1 MSEFIPSMGGNS
13 PAIQK
18 TSNGWP
24 LDIIGNIKVPDEVVT
39 VLCVADVDDSLDGT
53 YFKIS
58 SRTTNYKVWFNND
71 SGGNA
76 PDADGDTL
84 VPIAVTTGDTANTI
98 AAAVAAA
105 LDALTGIS
113 ASANTATVT
122 VTIEGDPLAP
132 AEDVDSGVT
141 ITITTNGK
149 TALIG
154 TLFGNVVGNVRGNVT
169 GLAFQGAA
177 QVAAT
182 SGAVVVPVTNLF
194 SGYTTNATAAI
205 AATLADGLFPGQL
218 KIIKLTTKDTNNLV
232 VTPANFGDGTT
243 LTFDATGEV
252 AVLVWDGADWRVVY
266 TTATVGA

>member
-24 LDIIGNIKVPDEVVT
+24 FDVIGNIKVPDEVVT

-105 LDALTGIS
+105 LNALTGIT
-113 ASANTATVT
+113 ATVNTATVT

-154 TLFGNVVGNVRGNVT
+154 TMFGNVRGNIT

-205 AATLADGLFPGQL
+205 AATLADGRFPGQM
-218 KIIKLTTKDTNNLV
+218 KIIKLTTKNTNNLV

-243 LTFDATGEV
+243 LTFDATGEI
-252 AVLVWDGADWRVVY
+252 AILVWDGADWRVVY
-266 TTATVGA
+266 TTATVA

>member
-24 LDIIGNIKVPDEVVT
+24 LDVIGNIKVPDEVVT
-39 VLCVADVDDSLDGT
+39 ILCVADVDDSLDGT

-58 SRTTNYKVWFNND
+58 SRTTTYKVWFNND
-71 SGGNA
+71 AGGHNPTA
-76 PDADGDTL
+76 GGDTL

-105 LDALTGIS
+105 LNALTGIT
-113 ASANTATVT
+113 ATVNTATVT

-154 TLFGNVVGNVRGNVT
+154 TMFGNVRGNLT

-218 KIIKLTTKDTNNLV
+218 KIIKLTTKNTNNLV

-243 LTFDATGEV
+243 LTFDATGEI